1 MELVHSVDEENTEEI
16 QVDGAG
22 GLDGPGQGSPEGEG
36 GLDLDSIPAPDG
48 FENLQFHYELLK
60 TLVGQRWSDFLTRTS
75 ALHHLISREDA
86 WLGSREVGRALHW
99 LDEDER
105 ERVVRVL
112 RQGGWLEHRRG
123 RGYRVPDEARWVY
136 ESILFLIQRAT
147 EDALEL
153 SVSSLEHA
161 IDADVP
167 VEVVLPTLRNN
178 LRTTLADIE
187 DARRTH
193 SPVVLQDAME
203 KLGDVGELSDRVLT
217 VLEEIDP
224 THPQAQQDANQIH
237 ALLSRLELA
246 SSELQDD
253 LADVQRQFLPLESG
267 VSHEDIVGELMDLP
281 ADEIA
286 EVGEKA
292 LQGFIELPLLV
303 TQSVMAA
310 AAESQM
316 VKEDEEVDMEWS
328 TPSRPEPA
336 SAEEQVP
343 PEVEALLEDLETI
356 TADGQS
362 KRLSEVIPKDGKAVS
377 FLRADLLPLVENT
390 VGGEG
395 VTGRFTDLDLELA
408 VTSELEDVHDGPVTK
423 VSEGRLIPEGGDDE

>member
-1 MELVHSVDEENTEEI
+1 VDKVTSEGSDLASEADQDRSERGGKEQDSEI
-16 QVDGAG
+16 DF
-22 GLDGPGQGSPEGEG
+22 E
-36 GLDLDSIPAPDG
+36 SIPAPDG
-48 FENLQFHYELLK
+48 FDNLRFHYELLK

-75 ALHHLISREDA
+75 ALHHLICRDDA
-86 WLGSREVGRALHW
+86 WLGSREVDRALYW

-105 ERVVRVL
+105 ERVIRVL

-123 RGYRVPDEARWVY
+123 RGYRIPDEARWVY

-147 EDALEL
+147 DDALEL

-187 DARRTH
+187 DARKTH
-193 SPVVLQDAME
+193 SPVVLQEAME
-203 KLGDVGELSDRVLT
+203 KLGDVGDLSDRVLT
-217 VLEEIDP
+217 VLDEIDP
-224 THPQAQQDANQIH
+224 THPQAREDAHQIH
-237 ALLSRLELA
+237 SLLSRLELA

-253 LADVQRQFLPLESG
+253 LAEVQRQFLPLESG

-281 ADEIA
+281 AGEIA
-286 EVGEKA
+286 KVGEKA
-292 LQGFIELPLLV
+292 LQGFIDPPLLV

-316 VKEDEEVDMEWS
+316 VKGDEEVDMEWS

-336 SAEEQVP
+336 SAEEQIP
-343 PEVEALLEDLETI
+343 PEVEELLQDLQAL

-362 KRLSEVIPKDGKAVS
+362 KRLSEIIPGDGKATS
-377 FLRADLLPLVENT
+377 FLRADLLPLVEHP
-390 VGGEG
+390 VGGDG
-395 VTGRFTDLDLELA
+395 VTGRFANLDLELA
-408 VTSELEDVHDGPVTK
+408 VASELEDVPDGPIKK
-423 VSEGRLIPEGGDDE
+423 VSEGRLVPEGGDDE